1 MTLYI
6 TVIRLALIF
15 ELFPE
20 EISSFLQLASVRSTV
35 VRIRETPRFLHVA
48 SSFRDLF
55 PTFSQAYHTSSSP
68 PLPLVWVAYLA
79 LEKGLSP
86 IPAYWCRVLWR
97 LCLLLVD
104 FMIAKTVER
113 IALFIVKEDTRN
125 REERLQAKMPA
136 AIQPPRGHIFQITS
150 AREDGEPLLQTAD
163 IPVLTAQLYYA
174 SPITFITTG
183 LFDSFQ
189 NVWCLF
195 LLWSIHEMMFN
206 AKKVSSISL
215 AALSLAL
222 ATYGQPWYMSFV
234 VPICI
239 SQPSVKR
246 GSVFVM
252 LFLLCLLWLQVLSF
266 LLVGTDV
273 YWTWKPARALTPNL
287 GPVWYFQ
294 MELFDRFHDFFAIM
308 FSGLPFLVVAP
319 LTIRL
324 HRYPIALVSHRCIC
338 A

>member
-1 MTLYI
+1 M
-6 TVIRLALIF
+6 VLIF
-15 ELFPE
+15 ELLPE
-20 EISSFLQLASVRSTV
+20 EISSFLQVASVRSTV

-55 PTFSQAYHTSSSP
+55 PTFSQAYYTSSSP
-68 PLPLVWVAYLA
+68 PLPLVWVLYLA
-79 LEKGLSP
+79 FEKGLSP
-86 IPAYWCRVLWR
+86 ILPDFWCRVLWR

-104 FMIAKTVER
+104 FMIAKTVEQ
-113 IALFIVKEDTRN
+113 IALFTLKEDCRTK
-125 REERLQAKMPA
+125 EERLQAKMPA

-150 AREDGEPLLQTAD
+150 ALDDGQPLLAAAY

-174 SPITFITTG
+174 SPITCISTG

-189 NVWCLF
+189 NVWCLL

-206 AKKVSSISL
+206 VKKVPSLSL

-222 ATYGQPWYMSFV
+222 AAYGRPWCVAFL

-239 SQPSVKR
+239 SQPSFKMAN
-246 GSVFVM
+246 VFAM
-252 LFLLCLLWLQVLSF
+252 LFLLCALWLQVLSF
-266 LLVGTDV
+266 LLVGTDA

-287 GPVWYFQ
+287 GPIWYFQ
-294 MELFDRFHDFFAIM
+294 MQLFDRFHDFFAIM

-319 LTIRL
+319 LTMRL
-324 HRYPIALVSHRCIC
+324 HRYPMALVSYRSIC
-338 A
+338 C